1 MAIVLYPLTL
11 AGQIAANAVA
21 DPKNLTFTYKG
32 FEVRTGIDYIAPTPP
47 TQDELDRQVANAYAK
62 LTLLKGKT
70 PAQIQTWY
78 TTNVTSLA
86 TTALKLDAVMDVQLT
101 MLIALS
107 ILAREL

>member
-1 MAIVLYPLTL
+1 MITVYPLTVV
-11 AGQIAANAVA
+11 GQTAANAVA
-21 DPKNLTFTYKG
+21 DPKNILYTSGG
-32 FEVRTGIDYIAPTPP
+32 FVVRTGTDYIAPIPL

-62 LTLLKGKT
+62 LVLLKGKS

-78 TTNVTSLA
+78 ATNVTSLA

-107 ILAREL
+107 ILARQL